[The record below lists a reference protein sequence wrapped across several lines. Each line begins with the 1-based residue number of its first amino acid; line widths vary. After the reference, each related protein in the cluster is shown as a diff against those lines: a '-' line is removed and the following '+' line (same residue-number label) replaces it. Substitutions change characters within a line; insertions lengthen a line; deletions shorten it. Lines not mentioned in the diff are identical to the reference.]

1 MVTTWQL
8 TPRTAA
14 GSTWALMMVLSS
26 MDQLRFTIFM
36 ATFVTLPT
44 HILVDNKD

>member
-1 MVTTWQL
+1 MVTIWQL
-8 TPRTAA
+8 IQRTAA